1 VEAVRRQVRQR
12 VAQGRAAQ
20 ADGSHRLRHPLLS
33 RSFGKIG
40 AKNVETGTTEE
51 EARRGGYRKAGNA
64 PSVRGKGKQPEEA
77 GKAVSPP
84 TAQATGTASRRKNG
98 SAGEFFRAARA
109 VALLSRFLQGL
120 PSVRGRRSFRG
131 RENPLLPLSMT
142 PSRTRHGLVTLT
154 LLALWLRADSRV
166 AAPSY
171 TGHLAVYFS
180 PSGGG
185 CTEAVV
191 QILAAARVV
200 LCHCLQVSR

>member
-1 VEAVRRQVRQR
+1 M
-12 VAQGRAAQ
+12 G
-20 ADGSHRLRHPLLS
+20 
-33 RSFGKIG
+33 
-40 AKNVETGTTEE
+40 TGTTEE

-64 PSVRGKGKQPEEA
+64 PSVRGKGKQPEEE

-131 RENPLLPLSMT
+131 RENPLLPWSMT
-142 PSRTRHGLVTLT
+142 PSQPRRCLVALT
-154 LLALWLRADSRV
+154 LLVLLLTASNSL
-166 AAPSY
+166 AAPSH

-185 CTEAVV
+185 TEAVV
-191 QILAAARVV
+191 QALAAARVV